1 MDRAIIK
8 LTLST
13 ALGALYALSTG
24 SVALAQ
30 SSFSTPSVPTPT
42 YNPPPVMQPP
52 PTVPQVNFP
61 IFPVIQTMP
70 VRDTLPLIPTDF
82 TRPFMGTPSPLNFP
96 TLQPGNAVKKLSEK
110 DFPSPDDAQSDSGI
124 IVKFIPGSDYT
135 RPSPSTVDLTEGA
148 LLISVRKPATLAVIS
163 TPHGS
168 VSVATN
174 SDVIVRY
181 QNGVLRVMNLT
192 GLGESVKVKV
202 HSAEVSATVN
212 GKSYSDPVKN
222 FAITLALKVGHE
234 LVSADHA
241 LTNRDLH
248 PHDGI
253 GRRQFALVEQNVM
266 AVSEFSLESALNGAD
281 LLLDL
286 QQATSGVKER
296 RVLNDMAKMA
306 SVLNYLHGAGG
317 YTALK

>member
-1 MDRAIIK
+1 MQKAFLK
-8 LTLST
+8 LTFKM
-13 ALGALYALSTG
+13 ALGLITLGTSSAAM
-24 SVALAQ
+24 AQ
-30 SSFSTPSVPTPT
+30 SSFPTSSLPTPT
-42 YNPPPVMQPP
+42 YTAPPIVQPPPVA
-52 PTVPQVNFP
+52 PQVNFP
-61 IFPVIQTMP
+61 VFPVSPTLP

-82 TRPFMGTPSPLNFP
+82 TRPFMGTPNPLSFP
-96 TLQPGNAVKKLSEK
+96 TLQPGNAVKKLPEK
-110 DFPSPDDAQSDSGI
+110 DFDMPDDSQSDSGI
-124 IVKFIPGSDYT
+124 IVKFIKGSDYT
-135 RPSPSTVDLTEGA
+135 RPSPATVDLTEGS
-148 LLISVRKPATLAVIS
+148 LLISVRKPATLALIS
-163 TPHGS
+163 TPHGT
-168 VSVATN
+168 VSIATN

-212 GKSYSDPVKN
+212 GKAYSEPVKN

-234 LVSADHA
+234 LVSGDRP

-296 RVLNDMAKMA
+296 RVLSDMAKMA
-306 SVLNYLHGAGG
+306 SVLNYLHGDGG